1 VKKYKNLT
9 QNKNPV
15 YYLRGT
21 YGAPHTRIYF
31 VTTSKMN
38 NFWNANQNEEILTE
52 AEQKEIQ
59 EREKGEF
66 EDFDRVKEEIL
77 N

>member
-1 VKKYKNLT
+1 
-9 QNKNPV
+9 
-15 YYLRGT
+15 
-21 YGAPHTRIYF
+21 
-31 VTTSKMN
+31 MN